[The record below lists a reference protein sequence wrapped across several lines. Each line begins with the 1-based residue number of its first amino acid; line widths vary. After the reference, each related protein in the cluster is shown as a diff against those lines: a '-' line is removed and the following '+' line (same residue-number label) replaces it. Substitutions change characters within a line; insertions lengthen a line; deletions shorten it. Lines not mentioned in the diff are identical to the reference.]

1 MTSTVRY
8 KEEGGHSSTSLL
20 PPQTS

>member
-8 KEEGGHSSTSLL
+8 KEEGRHSSTSLL